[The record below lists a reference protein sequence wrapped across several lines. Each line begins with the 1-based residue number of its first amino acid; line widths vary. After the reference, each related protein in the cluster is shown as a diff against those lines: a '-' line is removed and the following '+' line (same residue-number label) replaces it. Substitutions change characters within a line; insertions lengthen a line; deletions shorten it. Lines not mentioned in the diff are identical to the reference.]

1 MKLLFVLVL
10 SIACDTAFAQNWS
23 QAGVG
28 VAWSSF
34 QATTDTK
41 RGFVY
46 VVNSGGFKRLEGH
59 LWVQLPPPGTNLG
72 GNMAYDDARDVVVT
86 VGHEMFTGTLE
97 TWEWNGTQWAMS
109 PVTPPQLWS
118 LCFHSGLG
126 KLIGLSRASTWANFE
141 LLQWDGV
148 AWLPISSPN
157 SLPYYR
163 EFGRLAYDSG
173 RDRLV
178 GMAPVVHGQPTNE
191 TWEWDQ
197 VNGWVQVVF
206 PGPNVLPSGGF
217 ALTYDASRAV
227 QVAITAT
234 GGLNSIATLYER
246 QGSGPWVQKYTGSLV
261 GPPGALAHDPNRNR
275 DIYLDRNGLAWSW
288 SLVNPAYY
296 ALHGPGCTGSA
307 GEPRLE
313 LADPAAVPWVGSTM
327 QFQVRNLPAGL
338 ALLVTGF
345 QDQGYGATPLPF
357 DLVGYGAP
365 GCLVRVAPD
374 ATLLL
379 AGTGGVVQGSLSIP
393 NTFPM
398 LGVRFYQQALS
409 IDPSQNALGLVTSNS
424 RLARVGQP
432 W

>member
-1 MKLLFVLVL
+1 MEFDAARGMLVL
-10 SIACDTAFAQNWS
+10 NGYAPAN
-23 QAGVG
+23 
-28 VAWSSF
+28 
-34 QATTDTK
+34 
-41 RGFVY
+41 
-46 VVNSGGFKRLEGH
+46 
-59 LWVQLPPPGTNLG
+59 
-72 GNMAYDDARDVVVT
+72 AR
-86 VGHEMFTGTLE
+86 FE
-97 TWEWNGTQWAMS
+97 TWEWNGGQWAIGPAATES
-109 PVTPPQLWS
+109 VS
-118 LCFHSGLG
+118 ALCFHGG
-126 KLIGLSRASTWANFE
+126 VQKIIGLTRQTTWADFA
-141 LLQWDGV
+141 LVYWDGT
-148 AWLPISSPN
+148 AWLTLPSPN
-157 SLPYYR
+157 NLGYAR
-163 EFGRLAYDSG
+163 GLVRMAYDSS

-178 GMAPVVHGQPTNE
+178 GLAPVIGGSYSNE
-191 TWEWDQ
+191 TWEWSA
-197 VNGWVQVVF
+197 VTGWVQVPVA
-206 PGPNVLPSGGF
+206 GPALPFNSF
-217 ALTYDASRAV
+217 DMVYDASRNVMVAV
-227 QVAITAT
+227 TST
-234 GGLNSIATLYER
+234 GSANSITTVYER
-246 QGSGPWVQKYTGSLV
+246 QGIGPWVQKHSGSLV
-261 GPPGALAHDPNRNR
+261 APRGALVHDESRNR
-275 DIYLDRNGLAWSW
+275 DLYLDSNGLVWSW

-296 ALHGPGCTGSA
+296 ALHGTGCTGSA

-365 GCLVRVAPD
+365 GCLVRVAPE